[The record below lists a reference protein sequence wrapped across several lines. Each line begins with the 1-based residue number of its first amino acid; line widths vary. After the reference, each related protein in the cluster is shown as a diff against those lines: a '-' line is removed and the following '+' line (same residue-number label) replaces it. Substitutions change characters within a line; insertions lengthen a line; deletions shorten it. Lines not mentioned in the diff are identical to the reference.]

1 MVDPLRFREL
11 VSGRRRGVGATLARG
26 MLRVAEVPYSLAMA
40 GRNRAYDRGW
50 FQSYQAGVPVIS
62 VGNLT
67 LGGTGKTPLVK
78 WIARRLRERGVRVTI
93 VSRGYGAQGGKPND
107 EALELA
113 NALPGVPHVQNR
125 DRVAAALRAAEE
137 FECQVVLLDD
147 GFQHR
152 RLARDLD
159 IVLLDA
165 TAPFGFDHVFPRG
178 ELREALSGL
187 QRADI
192 VCLSR
197 ADQIAAA
204 DRDAI
209 RQRVA
214 QIAPQ
219 AEWCQ
224 VVHAPSEL
232 RNAAGLSQP
241 LSMLRG
247 RRVAAFCGI
256 GNPAAFRR
264 TLDEAGCDV
273 AWWRE
278 FPDHCPYGARQL
290 AELEASLA
298 ECDAQLVLSTH
309 KDLVKVQKV
318 QLAGRPLWAVLV
330 EMEFA
335 AGQDVLERRLERLV
349 PRGAD

>member
-1 MVDPLRFREL
+1 MLSPLDFREL

-26 MLRVAEVPYSLAMA
+26 LLRAAEVPYALTMA
-40 GRNRAYDRGW
+40 ARNRAYDRGW
-50 FQSYQAGVPVIS
+50 YQAYQAGVPVIS

-78 WIARRLRERGVRVTI
+78 WIARSLRDRGVRVAL
-93 VSRGYGAQGGKPND
+93 VSRGYGSQGGKPND

-113 NALPGVPHVQNR
+113 QALPDVPHVQNR
-125 DRVAAALRAAEE
+125 DRVAAALRSAQE
-137 FECQVVLLDD
+137 FNCQVVLLDD

-159 IVLLDA
+159 IVLVDA

-178 ELREALSGL
+178 ELRESLSGL
-187 QRADI
+187 RRADI

-197 ADQIAAA
+197 ADHLAAA
-204 DRDAI
+204 ERDAV

-214 QIAPQ
+214 RFAPQ

-224 VVHAPSEL
+224 IIHAPSVL
-232 RNAAGLSQP
+232 RNAVGQSQP

-264 TLDEAGCDV
+264 TLEEAGCDI
-273 AWWRE
+273 AWWRQY
-278 FPDHCPYGARQL
+278 PDHYPYSASHV
-290 AELEASLA
+290 AELEAALA
-298 ECDAQLVLSTH
+298 KCDAQLVLSTH
-309 KDLVKVQKV
+309 KDLVKIQAE
-318 QLAGRPLWAVLV
+318 QLAGRPLWAVLI
-330 EMEFA
+330 EMQFA
-335 AGQDVLERRLERLV
+335 TGQEVLERALMRV
-349 PRGAD
+349 APTGAD

>member
-1 MVDPLRFREL
+1 MLSSHDFREL
-11 VSGRRRGVGATLARG
+11 VSGRRRGVGAMLTRGLLRLAEAPYTLVTA
-26 MLRVAEVPYSLAMA
+26 A
-40 GRNRAYDRGW
+40 RNRAYDRGW
-50 FQSYQAGVPVIS
+50 FQAYQAGVPVIS

-78 WIARRLRERGVRVTI
+78 WIAGHLRKRGVRVAI

-113 NALPGVPHVQNR
+113 QALPDVPHVQNR
-125 DRVAAALRAAEE
+125 DRVAAALRAAQE
-137 FECQVVLLDD
+137 FDCQVVLLDD

-152 RLARDLD
+152 RLARNLE

-178 ELREALSGL
+178 ELREPLSGL

-197 ADQIAAA
+197 ADLISTGE
-204 DRDAI
+204 RETI

-214 QIAPQ
+214 HIAPQ

-224 VVHAPSEL
+224 IVHAPGEL
-232 RNAAGLSQP
+232 RNSTAQSQP
-241 LSMLRG
+241 LTMLRG

-264 TLDEAGCDV
+264 TLAEAGCEI
-273 AWWRE
+273 ACWRE
-278 FPDHCPYGARQL
+278 FPDHCPYASRQV
-290 AELEASLA
+290 AELEVALA
-298 ECDAQLVLSTH
+298 GCDPELVLTTH
-309 KDLVKVQKV
+309 KDLVKVAAK
-318 QLAGRPLWAVLV
+318 QLAGRPLWAVV
-330 EMEFA
+330 VAMQFA
-335 AGQDVLERRLERLV
+335 TGQEAFERRLAHVAPSGGR
-349 PRGAD
+349 